1 MELVFL
7 LVSAW
12 GLRSGGLSV
21 KPRGLEHPLGCAHW
35 RRPSG
40 CKRQLSRSG
49 SLAWMRRF
57 ADVSCLCLR
66 VCERCLQVRDWAKAV
81 LPRSPQVAETLH
93 EQEVDGEDV
102 LDLTYQRLVAEP
114 YTIAAGPAG
123 KLAKRIAALSAPPAA
138 SGFQVGAS
146 AERDWGRFGV
156 TGEVC

>member
-1 MELVFL
+1 M
-7 LVSAW
+7 
-12 GLRSGGLSV
+12 
-21 KPRGLEHPLGCAHW
+21 
-35 RRPSG
+35 
-40 CKRQLSRSG
+40 
-49 SLAWMRRF
+49 
-57 ADVSCLCLR
+57 
-66 VCERCLQVRDWAKAV
+66 
-81 LPRSPQVAETLH
+81 
-93 EQEVDGEDV
+93 DGEDV

>member
-1 MELVFL
+1 
-7 LVSAW
+7 
-12 GLRSGGLSV
+12 
-21 KPRGLEHPLGCAHW
+21 
-35 RRPSG
+35 
-40 CKRQLSRSG
+40 
-49 SLAWMRRF
+49 MRRF

>member
-21 KPRGLEHPLGCAHW
+21 KPCGLEHPLGCAHW

-40 CKRQLSRSG
+40 CKRQLRRSG
-49 SLAWMRRF
+49 SLAWMRHF

-102 LDLTYQRLVAEP
+102 LDLTYQRRVAEP

-123 KLAKRIAALSAPPAA
+123 TGQAHRCCVCPADSRKRIPGGGLS
-138 SGFQVGAS
+138 GLEGCL
-146 AERDWGRFGV
+146 GV
-156 TGEVC
+156 SRGSS